1 MMFVRSV
8 AGERKLRKN
17 ILKEFHDYS
26 SKQGCKDIQETEQ
39 NNDGKLLRIAGI
51 MKESI
56 VDGPGIRFAIFCQG
70 CPHDC
75 EGCHNPSTHSFQDG
89 EIVKISNILKYIDE
103 NPLIQGVTFSG
114 GEPLCQVKPFLSL
127 AKEVKK
133 RNLHLLIYTGCTIE
147 ELEIRMKKEH
157 ELEELLRIAD
167 HLIEGRFVQK
177 LRNLSLLYR
186 GSSNQR
192 IIDLNAY
199 FSTGEIISCENITF
213 NS

>member
-1 MMFVRSV
+1 M
-8 AGERKLRKN
+8 AGEKKLRKN
-17 ILKEFHDYS
+17 ILKEYRDCS
-26 SKQGCKDIQETEQ
+26 LEKGCGDIQGTEQ
-39 NNDGKLLRIAGI
+39 NNDGELLRIAGI

-75 EGCHNPSTHSFQDG
+75 KGCHNPSTHNFQDG
-89 EIVKISNILKYIDE
+89 EIIKISNILKYIDE

-133 RNLHLLIYTGCTIE
+133 RNLHLLIYTGYTIE

-157 ELEELLRIAD
+157 ELEELLRTAD

-177 LRNLSLLYR
+177 LRNLSLPYR

-199 FSTGEIISCENITF
+199 FSTGEIIPCENITF

>member
-1 MMFVRSV
+1 M

-51 MKESI
+51 MKEAI

-133 RNLHLLIYTGCTIE
+133 RNLHLLIYTGYTIE

-157 ELEELLRIAD
+157 ELEELLRTAD

-199 FSTGEIISCENITF
+199 FSTGEIIPCENITF

>member
-1 MMFVRSV
+1 M

-17 ILKEFHDYS
+17 ILKESRDCS
-26 SKQGCKDIQETEQ
+26 LKKGCEDIQCTEQ
-39 NNDGKLLRIAGI
+39 NNDGEFLRIAGI

-127 AKEVKK
+127 AKEVKN
-133 RNLHLLIYTGCTIE
+133 RNLHLLIYTGYTIE

-157 ELEELLRIAD
+157 ELEELLRTAD

-199 FSTGEIISCENITF
+199 FSTGEIIPCENITF

>member
-1 MMFVRSV
+1 M

-17 ILKEFHDYS
+17 ILKESRDCS
-26 SKQGCKDIQETEQ
+26 LKQGCGDIQGSEQ
-39 NNDGKLLRIAGI
+39 NNDGEFLRIAGI

-89 EIVKISNILKYIDE
+89 EIIKISNILKYIDE

-127 AKEVKK
+127 AKEVKN
-133 RNLHLLIYTGCTIE
+133 RNLHLLIYTGYTIE

-157 ELEELLRIAD
+157 ELEELLRTAD

-192 IIDLNAY
+192 IIDLNDY
-199 FSTGEIISCENITF
+199 FSTGEIIPCENITF

>member
-1 MMFVRSV
+1 M

-51 MKESI
+51 IKESI

-127 AKEVKK
+127 AKEVKN
-133 RNLHLLIYTGCTIE
+133 RNLHLLIYTGYTIE

-157 ELEELLRIAD
+157 ELEELLRTAD

-199 FSTGEIISCENITF
+199 FSTGEIIPCENITF

>member
-1 MMFVRSV
+1 M
-8 AGERKLRKN
+8 RKN

-127 AKEVKK
+127 AKEVKN
-133 RNLHLLIYTGCTIE
+133 RNLHLLIYTGYTIE

-157 ELEELLRIAD
+157 ELEELLRTAD

-199 FSTGEIISCENITF
+199 FSTGEIIPCENITF

>member
-1 MMFVRSV
+1 M

-127 AKEVKK
+127 AKEVKN
-133 RNLHLLIYTGCTIE
+133 RNLHLMIYTGYTIE

-157 ELEELLRIAD
+157 ELEELLRTAD

-199 FSTGEIISCENITF
+199 FSTGEIIPCENITF

>member
-1 MMFVRSV
+1 M
-8 AGERKLRKN
+8 RKN
-17 ILKEFHDYS
+17 ILKEFHDCS

-89 EIVKISNILKYIDE
+89 EIIKISNILKYIDE

-133 RNLHLLIYTGCTIE
+133 RNLHLLIYTGYTIE

-157 ELEELLRIAD
+157 ELEELLRTAD

-199 FSTGEIISCENITF
+199 FSTGEIIPCENITF

>member
-1 MMFVRSV
+1 M
-8 AGERKLRKN
+8 RKN
-17 ILKEFHDYS
+17 ILKEYRDCS
-26 SKQGCKDIQETEQ
+26 LEKGCGDIQGTEQ
-39 NNDGKLLRIAGI
+39 NNDGELLRIAGI

-89 EIVKISNILKYIDE
+89 EIIKISNILKYIDE

-114 GEPLCQVKPFLSL
+114 GEPLCQVRPFLNL

-133 RNLHLLIYTGCTIE
+133 RNLHLLIYTGYTIE
-147 ELEIRMKKEH
+147 ELEKRMKKEP
-157 ELEELLRIAD
+157 ELEELLRTAD
-167 HLIEGRFVQK
+167 HLIEGRFVQN

-192 IIDLNAY
+192 IIDLKEY
-199 FSTGEIISCENITF
+199 FSTGEIIPCENIII

>member
-127 AKEVKK
+127 AKEVKN
-133 RNLHLLIYTGCTIE
+133 RNLHLLIYTGYTIE

-157 ELEELLRIAD
+157 ELEELLRTAD

-199 FSTGEIISCENITF
+199 FSTGEIIPCENITF

>member
-1 MMFVRSV
+1 M

-103 NPLIQGVTFSG
+103 NTLIQGVTFSG

-133 RNLHLLIYTGCTIE
+133 RNLHLLIYTGYTIE

-199 FSTGEIISCENITF
+199 FSTGEIIPCENITF

>member
-1 MMFVRSV
+1 M

-89 EIVKISNILKYIDE
+89 EIIKISNILKYIDE

-133 RNLHLLIYTGCTIE
+133 RNLHLLIYTGYTIE

-157 ELEELLRIAD
+157 ELEELLRTAD

-199 FSTGEIISCENITF
+199 FSTGEIIPCENITF

>member
-1 MMFVRSV
+1 M

-127 AKEVKK
+127 AKEVKN
-133 RNLHLLIYTGCTIE
+133 RNLHLLIYTGYTIE

-157 ELEELLRIAD
+157 ELEELLRTAD

-199 FSTGEIISCENITF
+199 FSTGEIIPCENITF

>member
-1 MMFVRSV
+1 M

-75 EGCHNPSTHSFQDG
+75 EGCQNPSTHSFQDG

-127 AKEVKK
+127 AKEVKN
-133 RNLHLLIYTGCTIE
+133 RNLHLLIYTGYTIE

-157 ELEELLRIAD
+157 ELEELLRTAD

-199 FSTGEIISCENITF
+199 FSTGEIIPCENITF

>member
-1 MMFVRSV
+1 M
-8 AGERKLRKN
+8 RKN

-127 AKEVKK
+127 AKEVKN
-133 RNLHLLIYTGCTIE
+133 RNLHLMIYTGYTIE

-157 ELEELLRIAD
+157 ELEELLRTAD

-199 FSTGEIISCENITF
+199 FSTGEIIPCENITF

>member
-1 MMFVRSV
+1 M

-133 RNLHLLIYTGCTIE
+133 RNLHLLIYTGYTIE

-157 ELEELLRIAD
+157 ELEELLRTAD

-199 FSTGEIISCENITF
+199 FSTGEIIPCENITF

>member
-1 MMFVRSV
+1 M

-26 SKQGCKDIQETEQ
+26 SKQGWKDIQETEQ

-127 AKEVKK
+127 AKEVKN
-133 RNLHLLIYTGCTIE
+133 RNLHLLIYTGYTIE

-157 ELEELLRIAD
+157 ELEELLRTAD

-199 FSTGEIISCENITF
+199 FSTGEIIPCENITF

>member
-1 MMFVRSV
+1 M

-133 RNLHLLIYTGCTIE
+133 RNLHLLIYTGYTIE

>member
-1 MMFVRSV
+1 M

-133 RNLHLLIYTGCTIE
+133 RNLHLLIYTGYTIE

-199 FSTGEIISCENITF
+199 FSTGEIIPCENITF

>member
-1 MMFVRSV
+1 M

-114 GEPLCQVKPFLSL
+114 GEPLCQVKPFLNL
-127 AKEVKK
+127 AKEIKN
-133 RNLHLLIYTGCTIE
+133 RNLHLLIYTGYTIE
-147 ELEIRMKKEH
+147 ELEKRMRKEP
-157 ELEELLRIAD
+157 ELEELLRTAD

-192 IIDLNAY
+192 IIDLNEY
-199 FSTGEIISCENITF
+199 FLTGEIMPCENITF

>member
-1 MMFVRSV
+1 MV
-8 AGERKLRKN
+8 GERKLRKN

-133 RNLHLLIYTGCTIE
+133 RNLHLLIYTGYTIE

-199 FSTGEIISCENITF
+199 FSTGEIIPCENITF

>member
-1 MMFVRSV
+1 M
-8 AGERKLRKN
+8 RKN

-133 RNLHLLIYTGCTIE
+133 RNLHLLIYTGYTIE

-157 ELEELLRIAD
+157 ELEELLRTAD

-199 FSTGEIISCENITF
+199 FSTGEIIPCENITF

>member
-1 MMFVRSV
+1 M

-17 ILKEFHDYS
+17 ILKESRDCS
-26 SKQGCKDIQETEQ
+26 LKQGSEDIQCTEQ
-39 NNDGKLLRIAGI
+39 NNYGEFLRIAGI

-56 VDGPGIRFAIFCQG
+56 VDGPGVRFAIFCQG
-70 CPHDC
+70 CPHEC
-75 EGCHNPSTHSFQDG
+75 AGCHNPSTHSFQEG
-89 EIVKISNILKYIDE
+89 KIIKISNILKYIDE

-127 AKEVKK
+127 AKEVKN
-133 RNLHLLIYTGCTIE
+133 RNLHLLIYTGYTIE

-157 ELEELLRIAD
+157 ELEELLRTAD

-199 FSTGEIISCENITF
+199 FSTGEIIPCENITF

>member
-1 MMFVRSV
+1 M
-8 AGERKLRKN
+8 RKN

-133 RNLHLLIYTGCTIE
+133 RNLHLLIYTGYTIE

>member
-1 MMFVRSV
+1 M

-26 SKQGCKDIQETEQ
+26 LKQGCKDIQETEQ

-127 AKEVKK
+127 AKEVKN
-133 RNLHLLIYTGCTIE
+133 RNLHLLIYTGYTIE

-157 ELEELLRIAD
+157 ELEELLRTAD

-199 FSTGEIISCENITF
+199 FSTGEIIPCENITF

>member
-1 MMFVRSV
+1 M
-8 AGERKLRKN
+8 RKN

-133 RNLHLLIYTGCTIE
+133 RNLHLLIYTGYTIE

-199 FSTGEIISCENITF
+199 FSTGEIIPCENITF

>member
-1 MMFVRSV
+1 M
-8 AGERKLRKN
+8 RKN
-17 ILKEFHDYS
+17 ILKEFHDCS

-127 AKEVKK
+127 AKEVKN
-133 RNLHLLIYTGCTIE
+133 RNLHLLIYTGYTIE

-157 ELEELLRIAD
+157 ELEELLRTAD

-199 FSTGEIISCENITF
+199 FSTGEIIPCENITF

>member
-1 MMFVRSV
+1 M

-127 AKEVKK
+127 AKEVKN
-133 RNLHLLIYTGCTIE
+133 RNLHLLIYTGYTIE

-157 ELEELLRIAD
+157 ELEELLRTAD

-177 LRNLSLLYR
+177 LRNLSLPYR

-199 FSTGEIISCENITF
+199 FSTGEIIPCENITF

>member
-1 MMFVRSV
+1 M

-17 ILKEFHDYS
+17 ILKEFRDSNSRYNLIDS
-26 SKQGCKDIQETEQ
+26 QETEESK
-39 NNDGKLLRIAGI
+39 NHESLRVAGI

-56 VDGPGIRFAIFCQG
+56 VDGPGIRYAIFCQG

-75 EGCHNPSTHSFQDG
+75 EGCHNPSTHSFEEG
-89 EIVKISNILKYIDE
+89 KKIEISRILKSIDE
-103 NPLIQGVTFSG
+103 NTLIQGVTFSG
-114 GEPLCQVKPFLSL
+114 GEPLCQVRPFLNL

-133 RNLHLLIYTGCTIE
+133 RNLHLLIYTGYTIE
-147 ELEIRMKKEH
+147 ELEKRMKKEP
-157 ELEELLRIAD
+157 ELEELLRTAD
-167 HLIEGRFVQK
+167 HLIEGRFVQN

-192 IIDLNAY
+192 IIDLKEY
-199 FSTGEIISCENITF
+199 FSTGEIIPCENIII